1 MKGLDLTKIFD
12 SMKQNEISELVIK
25 EGSRIYE
32 IRRGGFKHKVI
43 TENIPVMHQSYHPMQ
58 NIPQTIHPSIQ
69 HNQPLSTGTK
79 DSSSQEIKKEGEKV
93 EKITLGKK
101 EESIKSNLYEI
112 KCPLV
117 GTFYASPKPD
127 APPFVEVGAKVRK
140 GQTLCIIE
148 AMKNFNEIECEVDG
162 IIREICVK
170 NTELVEF
177 GKVIFRIELK

>member
-43 TENIPVMHQSYHPMQ
+43 TENIPVIQPSYHPMH
-58 NIPQTIHPSIQ
+58 NIPQTIHPSVQ
-69 HNQPLSTGTK
+69 HNQPISNSVN
-79 DSSSQEIKKEGEKV
+79 DASAAES
-93 EKITLGKK
+93 KK
-101 EESIKSNLYEI
+101 EESGKSNLYEI

-117 GTFYASPKPD
+117 GTFYTAPKPD
-127 APPFVEVGAKVRK
+127 APPFVEIGAKVRK

-162 IIREICVK
+162 IIRDICVK
-170 NTELVEF
+170 NADLVEF
-177 GKVIFRIELK
+177 GKVIFKIELQ

>member
-12 SMKQNEISELVIK
+12 SMKHNEISELVIK

-79 DSSSQEIKKEGEKV
+79 DSSSQEIKKE
-93 EKITLGKK
+93 
-101 EESIKSNLYEI
+101 ESAKSNLYEI

-127 APPFVEVGAKVRK
+127 APPFVEIGTKVRK